1 MARREQIVRA
11 TIETLAEI
19 GYAKTSYSQIAQR
32 AGLSSTGLISYHFT
46 SKSELM
52 GEVVTTVVSG
62 IGRHVQERMER
73 TGSPA
78 EALRAYILATTGY
91 IGANREAMAA
101 LLAVVLGGALTAGA
115 GAGSIERAADA
126 VEDILR
132 AGQRAGQF
140 RDFDVGVMASVIQ
153 RSIEGL
159 PVLLAS
165 VPDFDVAGYSRELA
179 DLFDHAAGRETEG

>member
-19 GYAKTSYSQIAQR
+19 GYAKTSYTQIARR
-32 AGLSSTGLISYHFT
+32 AGLSSTGLISYHFA
-46 SKSELM
+46 SKGELM

-62 IGRHVQERMER
+62 IGRYVGERMER
-73 TGSPA
+73 IGSPA

-91 IGANREAMAA
+91 IGAHREAMAA
-101 LLAVVLGGALTAGA
+101 LLAVVLNGALTAGT
-115 GAGSIERAADA
+115 GASERAADA

-132 AGQRAGQF
+132 AGQVANQF

-159 PVLLAS
+159 PVLLAAD
-165 VPDFDVAGYSRELA
+165 PDFDVAGYSRELV
-179 DLFDHAAGRETEG
+179 DLFDHATRREAKG